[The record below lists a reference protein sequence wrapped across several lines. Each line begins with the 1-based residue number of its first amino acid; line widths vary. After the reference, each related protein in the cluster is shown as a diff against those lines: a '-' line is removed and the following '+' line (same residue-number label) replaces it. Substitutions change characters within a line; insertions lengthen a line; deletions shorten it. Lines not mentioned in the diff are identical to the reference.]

1 MEDQN
6 YTIKDIAR
14 MAGVSA
20 GTVDRV
26 LHNRGDVSPQSKAK
40 VQKVLDEIHYQPN
53 VFAIGLAAKKKYSF
67 VCLIPYYIEHDYW
80 HSVVGGIE
88 RARQE
93 LRPFNVSVDYLCYQ
107 QGDKESYLEVCRRV
121 EESNVDAVLIAPN
134 FRNETLAL
142 TDYLQAKKVAY
153 AFIDFNMEEANA
165 LTYIGQDSYKSG
177 YIAAKI
183 LMRNYQAGEGQE
195 LVLFLSNNKN
205 SPAEIQMQRRL
216 AGFMSFITEEYE
228 KLVIH
233 EVVLNKSNQE
243 NNQKTLDEFFRLHPK
258 ATLGVVFNSRVY
270 QLGEYLRSAGR
281 SMKGLIGYDLLKAN
295 VELLK
300 SGDVH
305 YLIGQRP
312 GLQGYCGVKALCDH
326 VFFKKSVEPVK
337 YMPIDIMIKE
347 NIDFYFEFV

>member
-26 LHNRGDVSPQSKAK
+26 LHNRGDVSPKSKAK

-67 VCLIPYYIEHDYW
+67 LCLIPYYIEHDYW

-93 LRPFNVSVDYLCYQ
+93 LRPFNVSIDYLCYHH
-107 QGDKESYLEVCRRV
+107 GDEKSYQEACLSIKEN
-121 EESNVDAVLIAPN
+121 NVDAVLISPN
-134 FRNETLAL
+134 FREETLAL
-142 TDYLQAKKVAY
+142 TAYLQENKIAY
-153 AFIDFNMEEANA
+153 AFVDFNMEEAKA

-183 LMRNYQAGEGQE
+183 LMRNYSAGEGQE
-195 LVLFLSNNKN
+195 LVLFLSNNKDN
-205 SPAEIQMQRRL
+205 PAEIQMQRRL
-216 AGFMSFITEEYE
+216 DGFMSYIAEEYNN
-228 KLVIH
+228 LVIH
-233 EVVLNKSNQE
+233 EVVLNKSDQESNQ
-243 NNQKTLDEFFRLHPK
+243 QTLDEFFQAHPK
-258 ATLGVVFNSRVY
+258 ALLGVVFNSRVY
-270 QLGEYLRSAGR
+270 QLGEYLRHAGR

-295 VELLK
+295 VDLLK

-326 VFFKKSVEPVK
+326 VVFKKSVEPVK
-337 YMPIDIMIKE
+337 YMPIDILIKE